1 VKGGGQLA
9 TLKFDFITTWVSDM
23 VTLLQTNAIT
33 VITAVLVL
41 IALVMG
47 AFWLI
52 GLGKKGVKKAK

>member
-1 VKGGGQLA
+1 MELL
-9 TLKFDFITTWVSDM
+9 TFTFITDWVDDL
-23 VTLLQTNAIT
+23 VALLQSNAIT

-52 GLGKKGVKKAK
+52 GLGKKGVKKAR

>member
-1 VKGGGQLA
+1 MG
-9 TLKFDFITTWVSDM
+9 TLSFTFITDWVSSL